1 MALVPLHISLYLEG
15 AVSPQD
21 AKQVG
26 LSVVY
31 IEYSSN
37 MQVMFDVGFVNNLH
51 SFILKVTVFVCH
63 RRCLQPSLPEPAVLL
78 QASLSITATIVDT
91 YCTLW

>member
-1 MALVPLHISLYLEG
+1 MALVPFHISLYLEG

-31 IEYSSN
+31 MEYSSN
-37 MQVMFDVGFVNNLH
+37 MQVMFDVGFVNKL
-51 SFILKVTVFVCH
+51 
-63 RRCLQPSLPEPAVLL
+63 VL
-78 QASLSITATIVDT
+78 
-91 YCTLW
+91 Y